1 MPTSLKARY
10 IINSFLS
17 LSEPGEIFELGQPL
31 KTGRLG
37 AFGNFK
43 GTVLGSDLHKLLIQW
58 YKIAK

>member
-1 MPTSLKARY
+1 
-10 IINSFLS
+10 
-17 LSEPGEIFELGQPL
+17 LSEPGEIFKLGQSL

-37 AFGNFK
+37 FFGDFK